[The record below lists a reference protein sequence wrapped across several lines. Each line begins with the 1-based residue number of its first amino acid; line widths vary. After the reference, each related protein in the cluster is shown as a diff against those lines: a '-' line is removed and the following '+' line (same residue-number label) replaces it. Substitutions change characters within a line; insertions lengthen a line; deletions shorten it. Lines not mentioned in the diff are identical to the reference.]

1 MSAQAVVRVSD
12 RRGSSARGSGEHAS
26 VLADELAS
34 AARLIAR
41 AGLVGGFG
49 QVSVRRPEGG
59 FLLTAA
65 MPLME
70 VQAADV
76 IELDTAARVTAGKKA
91 DCPVEAPLHAAI
103 YADCHDVGAICR
115 THSPEAVVWASR
127 GEVPPLV
134 HGLGGLSGVVAFHH
148 EPQLIASLEAGR
160 AAATDL
166 GASDCLLLHANGAVC
181 TAETLPQAVVRA
193 WFLEE
198 RCRVAEY
205 STRARA
211 LTDSEAVLRARHH
224 AAEQQQAWDWL
235 RVRFAEVESRG

>member
-1 MSAQAVVRVSD
+1 MS
-12 RRGSSARGSGEHAS
+12 
-26 VLADELAS
+26 ELSEQVAH

-41 AGLVGGFG
+41 AGLVQAFG

-65 MPLME
+65 VPLAL
-70 VQAADV
+70 VQAQDV
-76 IELDTAARVTAGKKA
+76 IELDTAARVVGGKQKGA
-91 DCPVEAPLHAAI
+91 KQRALCPVEAPLHAAI

-115 THSPEAVVWASR
+115 THSKHAVVWASR

-148 EPQLIASLEAGR
+148 EPQLIAGMEAGR
-160 AAATDL
+160 AAAAGL

-181 TAETLPQAVVRA
+181 TAPELSQAVVRA

-198 RCRVAEY
+198 RCRVAEH

-211 LTDSEAVLRARHH
+211 LTDSEAVLRARHY
-224 AAEQQQAWDWL
+224 AGEQERAWDWL
-235 RVRFAEVESRG
+235 CAHFVTSESGQEQSI

>member
-1 MSAQAVVRVSD
+1 MSD
-12 RRGSSARGSGEHAS
+12 
-26 VLADELAS
+26 LAEQVAH

-41 AGLVGGFG
+41 AGLVGAFG
-49 QVSVRRPEGG
+49 QVSARRAEGG
-59 FLLTAA
+59 FLLTPAA
-65 MPLME
+65 PLAQ

-76 IELDTAARVTAGKKA
+76 IELDTAARVSGGKKA
-91 DCPVEAPLHAAI
+91 DSPMEAPLHAAV

-148 EPQLIASLEAGR
+148 EPQLISSMEAGR
-160 AAATDL
+160 AAAGDL

-198 RCRVAEY
+198 RSRVAEH

-235 RVRFAEVESRG
+235 CARFGDREA

>member
-1 MSAQAVVRVSD
+1 MSAQAEVKVRD
-12 RRGSSARGSGEHAS
+12 RRGKGDRTNA
-26 VLADELAS
+26 LAEEVAH

-41 AGLVGGFG
+41 AGLVGAFG
-49 QVSVRRPEGG
+49 QVSARRPEGG
-59 FLLTAA
+59 FLITAEV
-65 MPLME
+65 PLLQ

-76 IELDTAARVTAGKKA
+76 IELDTAARVAGGRTAT
-91 DCPVEAPLHAAI
+91 CPVEAPLHAAI

-148 EPQLIASLEAGR
+148 EPQLISGMEAGR
-160 AAATDL
+160 AAAGDL
-166 GASDCLLLHANGAVC
+166 GASDCLLLHASGAVC
-181 TAETLPQAVVRA
+181 TAETLPEAVVRA

-198 RCRVAEY
+198 RARVAEH

-211 LTDSEAVLRARHH
+211 LTDSEAVLRARHYGH
-224 AAEQQQAWDWL
+224 EQQRAWEWL
-235 RVRFAEVESRG
+235 CARYGDDSQS

>member
-1 MSAQAVVRVSD
+1 MSPHAEVKVKD
-12 RRGSSARGSGEHAS
+12 RRRERGERTG
-26 VLADELAS
+26 ELAEQLVH
-34 AARLIAR
+34 AARLLAR
-41 AGLVGGFG
+41 AGLVGAFG
-49 QVSVRRPEGG
+49 QVSARSPQGG
-59 FLLTAA
+59 FLLTADI
-65 MPLME
+65 PLIE
-70 VQAADV
+70 IQAEDV

-91 DCPVEAPLHAAI
+91 RCPAEAPLHAAI

-148 EPQLIASLEAGR
+148 EPQLISSMEAGR
-160 AAATDL
+160 AAAADL

-181 TAETLPQAVVRA
+181 TADTLPQAVVRA

-198 RCRVAEY
+198 RSRVAEH

-211 LTDSEAVLRARHH
+211 LTDSEAVLRARHY
-224 AAEQQQAWDWL
+224 AAEQQQAWEWL
-235 RVRFAEVESRG
+235 CVRFG

>member
-1 MSAQAVVRVSD
+1 MS
-12 RRGSSARGSGEHAS
+12 
-26 VLADELAS
+26 ELAEQVAE

-41 AGLVGGFG
+41 AGLVDAFG
-49 QVSVRRPEGG
+49 QVSVRQPGGG
-59 FLLTAA
+59 FLLTPDV
-65 MPLME
+65 PLMG

-76 IELDTAARVTAGKKA
+76 IELDTAARVTGGKKA
-91 DCPVEAPLHAAI
+91 SFPIEAPLHAAI

-115 THSPEAVVWASR
+115 THSREAVVWASR

-148 EPQLIASLEAGR
+148 EPQLISSMEAGR
-160 AAATDL
+160 AAAIDL

-181 TAETLPQAVVRA
+181 TAAELPQAVVRA

-198 RCRVAEY
+198 RSRVAEH

-224 AAEQQQAWDWL
+224 AAEQQHAWEWL
-235 RVRFAEVESRG
+235 NARFGENGSFSVE